1 MNVTRANHL
10 TDAGV
15 KLGLFLQEALLAG
28 EYVENLL
35 VLAGD

>member
-15 KLGLFLQEALLAG
+15 KLGLFLQEALPAG
-28 EYVENLL
+28 EYVAHLL
-35 VLAGD
+35 VLAED